1 MRNKIVKDLNNNWT
15 FKRDSDSV
23 WLDAQVPG
31 CVHTDLLKNK
41 KIKDPF
47 VGLNETEL
55 QWIANEN
62 WIYKRS
68 FTPDADIFEMEF
80 IILRFQGLDTYASVF
95 LNDNEVLKANN
106 MFHPWEVDVKH
117 LLKNGENELLIEF
130 ESPIQK
136 ILPKMKHMEY
146 ELPADN
152 DQIKKTSPFTRKA
165 PYHYGWDWGPAFAT
179 SGIWK
184 TVELFCYDSLYIENI
199 FIEQNDISEES
210 AILDINV
217 FIKSESKHKIGLKIS
232 ESKSDIDILKSI
244 DIEKGDNHFVRKVE
258 IANPNLWWPNGHGS
272 QHMYEFKIQIKN
284 KDFEDSMTAKIGLRD
299 FKVNLDEDKDGS
311 AFMFIVNGKPIF
323 SKGANWIPADSFTTR
338 LNRNSYKTLLLNAVN
353 ANMNTLRVWGG
364 GIYECDDFYEL
375 CDELG
380 IIVWQ
385 DFMFAC
391 TLYPGDDEFL
401 QSVKKE
407 AEYQIKR
414 LRNHSSIGLWC
425 GNNEMAWAWHNW
437 GWHEKYPDHLYT
449 EDYKSLFHDL
459 LPGVCK
465 KLDPNRLYWPSSPGD
480 DEKLPIEGQ
489 LYGRGDNHFWGVWH
503 SGEELSSFSDNV
515 GRFMSEFGMQSFPD
529 LKTVGYFCEPKHQD
543 INSDVVKQ
551 HQKASLGNDNVMK
564 YILMNFNKPKDFSS
578 FVMLSQIMA
587 GESIKVA
594 VESHRVKMPF
604 CMGSLYWQLND
615 CWPGAS
621 WSSLDYFGNW
631 KALHYYAKN
640 FFTPLLIVITSKD
653 DTLDVS
659 IVNDNNDINNSKLL
673 LELIDFNGKSLNK
686 HKLSVDIISNSS
698 KEVFSCGINSL
709 LENHD
714 KNNVLLRSSIILE
727 GKTLSSNDYFFVKP
741 KELALPRQ
749 DYSVNIEKNEN
760 NHIIEIESKSFLYRF
775 YMICCNDSGAFSD
788 NYFHMLPGQK
798 RKVIFSPSNENKNNQ
813 NSNLEFDFNSLQGLS

>member
-1 MRNKIVKDLNNNWT
+1 MRNRIVKNLNNNWT
-15 FKRDSDSV
+15 FKKDSDTN
-23 WLDAQVPG
+23 WLDAKVPG
-31 CVHTDLLKNK
+31 CVHTDLLNNK
-41 KIKDPF
+41 KINDPF
-47 VGLNETEL
+47 IGLNEIEL

-68 FTPDADIFEMEF
+68 FIPDEDIFEMGF
-80 IILRFQGLDTYASVF
+80 VVLRFQGLDTYASVF
-95 LNDNEVLKANN
+95 FNGDEVLKTDN

-117 LLKNGENELLIEF
+117 LLKKGENEILIEF

-136 ILPKMKHMEY
+136 ILPKMKHMDY

-184 TVELFCYDSLYIENI
+184 SVELFCYDSLFIENI
-199 FIEQNDISEES
+199 FIEQNDICEES
-210 AILDINV
+210 AIIDINV
-217 FIKSESKHKIGLKIS
+217 FIKSESKHKLDLKIT
-232 ESKSDIDILKSI
+232 ELKSGIDILKSI
-244 DIEKGDNHFVRKVE
+244 DVREGENHFVRKVE

-364 GIYECDDFYEL
+364 GIYESDDFYEL

-425 GNNEMAWAWHNW
+425 GNNEVAWAWHNW
-437 GWHEKYPDHLYT
+437 GWHEKYPEHLYT
-449 EDYKSLFHDL
+449 KDYNSLFHDL
-459 LPGVCK
+459 LPSVCK
-465 KLDPNRLYWPSSPGD
+465 KLDPDRLYWPSSPGD

-489 LYGRGDNHFWGVWH
+489 LYGKGDNHFWGVWH
-503 SGEELSSFSDNV
+503 SGEELSSFRDNV

-529 LKTVGYFCEPKHQD
+529 LKTVGYFCEPKDQD

-594 VESHRVKMPF
+594 VESHRANMPF

-631 KALHYYAKN
+631 KALHYFAKR
-640 FFTPLLIVITSKD
+640 FFNPLLIYFNADD
-653 DTLDVS
+653 DTLRLSV
-659 IVNDNNDINNSKLL
+659 VNDNDDMNNSEVLI
-673 LELIDFNGKSLNK
+673 ELFDFNGSSLNK
-686 HKLSVDIISNSS
+686 HQFFVDIVSNSS
-698 KEVFSCGINSL
+698 KELFSCEISSL
-709 LENHD
+709 LQKHS
-714 KNNVLLRSSIILE
+714 KNNVILRSSIIFE
-727 GKTLSSNDYFFVKP
+727 GKSLTSNDYFFVKP
-741 KELALPRQ
+741 KELTLPKQ
-749 DYSVNIEKNEN
+749 DYDVNLEKVDNDF
-760 NHIIEIESKSFLYRF
+760 IIAIKSTTFLYRF
-775 YMICCNDSGAFSD
+775 YILCSNDSGVFSD
-788 NYFHMLPGQK
+788 NYFNMLPGQK
-798 RKVIFSPSNENKNNQ
+798 IEVLYIPSSEYKNNQ
-813 NSNLEFDFNSLQGLS
+813 DFNLDFEFNSVQGLS